1 MSQVGIQELLEAGV
15 HFGHQTSRWNP
26 NMRRHIAGEIDGIH
40 IIDLLQT
47 EEMLEDAR
55 RFVGELTSG
64 GGKVLFVGTKKQ
76 ASGVIEDWAA
86 RSNMPYVT
94 RRWLPGLLT
103 NYNIASA
110 RIKRLHE
117 LTELTESGQ
126 IDLLPTKERMNMQ
139 AELAKLEFALGGVR
153 DMDRVPDA
161 VFIVDLKAEE
171 IALREATRLRL
182 PVIALVDTNCDPG
195 LIDYVVPGNDD
206 AIRSC
211 ELVISTVGEA
221 IEQGAGAWAVI
232 EEKRRAE
239 EQARREKEEAEKKKR
254 EEEERVR
261 REAIEKE
268 QAEEKAKARAEQQ
281 AKAEAEAAKPA
292 PKPHPQAVPDHPQAV
307 PDHPQAVIPDHP
319 QAVVPDHPQAVAP
332 DPEPA
337 AEETKAEEPAAEE
350 AAEAPAEEATEAADA
365 PAEATEAEEAPA
377 EEAEAAEAA
386 PEAESTEEE
395 SK

>member
-47 EEMLEDAR
+47 EEMLENAR

-281 AKAEAEAAKPA
+281 AKVEAEAAKPA

-307 PDHPQAVIPDHP
+307 
-319 QAVVPDHPQAVAP
+319 VPDHPQAVAP
-332 DPEPA
+332 DPDPA
-337 AEETKAEEPAAEE
+337 PEETEAEE
-350 AAEAPAEEATEAADA
+350 AAAEGTTGASAEKAPEESDA
-365 PAEATEAEEAPA
+365 PTEDAKAEEAPA
-377 EEAEAAEAA
+377 EEDEAAEAA
-386 PEAESTEEE
+386 PEAESTKEE

>member
-1 MSQVGIQELLEAGV
+1 MSQVGIQDLLEAGV

-64 GGKVLFVGTKKQ
+64 GGRVLFVGTKKQ
-76 ASGVIEDWAA
+76 ASGVIEDWAGRA
-86 RSNMPYVT
+86 NMPYVT

-117 LTELTESGQ
+117 LTELTETGQ
-126 IDLLPTKERMNMQ
+126 IELLPTKERMNMQ

-171 IALREATRLRL
+171 IALREATRLRI
-182 PVIALVDTNCDPG
+182 PVIALVDSNCDPG
-195 LIDYVVPGNDD
+195 NIDYVIPGNDD

-232 EEKRRAE
+232 EEKRRVE
-239 EQARREKEEAEKKKR
+239 EEARRKKEEEERRKR
-254 EEEERVR
+254 EEEEKAR

-268 QAEEKAKARAEQQ
+268 QAEEKAKARAEER

-292 PKPHPQAVPDHPQAV
+292 QKKAEAKPHPQAVKPDHPQAV
-307 PDHPQAVIPDHP
+307 PDHP
-319 QAVVPDHPQAVAP
+319 QAVVPDHPQAVKPDHPQAVSP
-332 DPEPA
+332 DPEP
-337 AEETKAEEPAAEE
+337 ESDAEE
-350 AAEAPAEEATEAADA
+350 AAKPEEQAT
-365 PAEATEAEEAPA
+365 PAEAG
-377 EEAEAAEAA
+377 
-386 PEAESTEEE
+386 SSEEE

>member
-1 MSQVGIQELLEAGV
+1 MSQVGIQDLLEAGV

-76 ASGVIEDWAA
+76 ASGVIEDWAGRA
-86 RSNMPYVT
+86 NMPYVT

-117 LTELTESGQ
+117 LSELTDSGQ
-126 IDLLPTKERMNMQ
+126 IELLPTKERMNMQ

-171 IALREATRLRL
+171 IALREATRLRI
-182 PVIALVDTNCDPG
+182 PVIALVDSNCDPG
-195 LIDYVVPGNDD
+195 NIDFVIPGNDD

-232 EEKRRAE
+232 EEKRRVE
-239 EQARREKEEAEKKKR
+239 EEARRKKEEEERRKR
-254 EEEERVR
+254 EEEEKAR

-268 QAEEKAKARAEQQ
+268 QAEEKAKARAEER

-292 PKPHPQAVPDHPQAV
+292 EKKVEKKAEDKPHPQAVPDHPQAV
-307 PDHPQAVIPDHP
+307 PDHPQAV
-319 QAVVPDHPQAVAP
+319 VPDHPQAVKPDHPQAVSP
-332 DPEPA
+332 DPEPG
-337 AEETKAEEPAAEE
+337 PDAEE
-350 AAEAPAEEATEAADA
+350 AAKAEEQAA
-365 PAEATEAEEAPA
+365 PAEAGT
-377 EEAEAAEAA
+377 
-386 PEAESTEEE
+386 SEEE

>member
-55 RFVGELTSG
+55 RFAGELTSG
-64 GGKVLFVGTKKQ
+64 GGKILFVGTKKQ
-76 ASGVIEDWAA
+76 ASGVIEDWAEKA
-86 RSNMPYVT
+86 GMPYVS

-126 IDLLPTKERMNMQ
+126 IELLPTKERMNMQ

-161 VFIVDLKAEE
+161 VFIIDLKAEE

-182 PVIALVDTNCDPG
+182 PVIALVDSNCDPG
-195 LIDYVVPGNDD
+195 NIDYVIPGNDD

-211 ELVISTVGEA
+211 ELVISTIGEA

-268 QAEEKAKARAEQQ
+268 QAEERARKRAEDQ

-292 PKPHPQAVPDHPQAV
+292 EKPHPQAVPDHPQAV
-307 PDHPQAVIPDHP
+307 PDHPQAVVPDHPQAVVPDHP

-337 AEETKAEEPAAEE
+337 AEEPAAEE
-350 AAEAPAEEATEAADA
+350 AAADA
-365 PAEATEAEEAPA
+365 PADTEDNAEEPA
-377 EEAEAAEAA
+377 KAEAAG
-386 PEAESTEEE
+386 TEEE
-395 SK
+395 AK

>member
-307 PDHPQAVIPDHP
+307 VPDHP

-337 AEETKAEEPAAEE
+337 EEPAAEE
-350 AAEAPAEEATEAADA
+350 AAEAPAQEAPEAAET
-365 PAEATEAEEAPA
+365 PAEASETEEAPA
-377 EEAEAAEAA
+377 EEAEATEEA
-386 PEAESTEEE
+386 PEAESSEEE

>member
-55 RFVGELTSG
+55 RFAGELTSG
-64 GGKVLFVGTKKQ
+64 GGKILFVGTKKQ
-76 ASGVIEDWAA
+76 ASGVIEDWAEKA
-86 RSNMPYVT
+86 GMPYVS

-103 NYNIASA
+103 NYTIASA

-161 VFIVDLKAEE
+161 VFIIDLKAEE

-182 PVIALVDTNCDPG
+182 PVIALVDSNCDPG
-195 LIDYVVPGNDD
+195 NIDYVIPGNDD

-211 ELVISTVGEA
+211 ELVISTIGEA

-268 QAEEKAKARAEQQ
+268 QAEERARKRAEDQ

-292 PKPHPQAVPDHPQAV
+292 AKPAEKPHPQAVPDHPQAV
-307 PDHPQAVIPDHP
+307 PDHPQAVVPDHPQAVVPDHP

-332 DPEPA
+332 DPEPDAEEQEAEEAA
-337 AEETKAEEPAAEE
+337 AEGSAPTEENAEEPAK
-350 AAEAPAEEATEAADA
+350 
-365 PAEATEAEEAPA
+365 
-377 EEAEAAEAA
+377 AEAAG
-386 PEAESTEEE
+386 TEEE
-395 SK
+395 AK

>member
-1 MSQVGIQELLEAGV
+1 MSQVGIQKLLEAGV

-232 EEKRRAE
+232 EEKRRVE

-268 QAEEKAKARAEQQ
+268 QAEEKARARAEQQ
-281 AKAEAEAAKPA
+281 AKVEAEAAKPA
-292 PKPHPQAVPDHPQAV
+292 PKPHPQAVPEHPQAV
-307 PDHPQAVIPDHP
+307 VPDHP

-337 AEETKAEEPAAEE
+337 ADEAKAEEPAADEAKADEPAADEAKADEPVDEE
-350 AAEAPAEEATEAADA
+350 AAEPAVAPAESTETDEAPAEEAG
-365 PAEATEAEEAPA
+365 
-377 EEAEAAEAA
+377 
-386 PEAESTEEE
+386 STEEE

>member
-268 QAEEKAKARAEQQ
+268 QAEEKAKARAEQL

-292 PKPHPQAVPDHPQAV
+292 PKPHPQAVPDDPQTV

-319 QAVVPDHPQAVAP
+319 QAVVPDPESAP
-332 DPEPA
+332 
-337 AEETKAEEPAAEE
+337 EETKAEEPAAGE
-350 AAEAPAEEATEAADA
+350 AAQDPAEEATGAVDA
-365 PAEATEAEEAPA
+365 PVETTEAGEAPA
-377 EEAEAAEAA
+377 DEAEAAEAA

>member
-1 MSQVGIQELLEAGV
+1 MSQVGIQNLLEAGV

-47 EEMLEDAR
+47 DEMLEDAR

-76 ASGVIEDWAA
+76 ASGVIEDWAG
-86 RSNMPYVT
+86 RSGMPYVT

-103 NYNIASA
+103 NYSIASA

-126 IDLLPTKERMNMQ
+126 IELLPTKERMNMQ

-161 VFIVDLKAEE
+161 VFIIDLKSEE
-171 IALREATRLRL
+171 IAMREATRLRL
-182 PVIALVDTNCDPG
+182 PVIALVDSNCDPG
-195 LIDYVVPGNDD
+195 NIDYVIPGNDD

-232 EEKRRAE
+232 EEKRRVE
-239 EQARREKEEAEKKKR
+239 EEARRKKEEEEKRKR

-268 QAEEKAKARAEQQ
+268 QAEEKAKARAEER

-292 PKPHPQAVPDHPQAV
+292 PKPHPQAVK
-307 PDHPQAVIPDHP
+307 PDHP
-319 QAVVPDHPQAVAP
+319 QAVVPDHPQAVAA

-337 AEETKAEEPAAEE
+337 EKAEEKTEEEPAAEAAGAPVE
-350 AAEAPAEEATEAADA
+350 NATGETAEAPAEEAV
-365 PAEATEAEEAPA
+365 EAPA
-377 EEAEAAEAA
+377 EEAETAA
-386 PEAESTEEE
+386 EAESTEEE